1 MAYRLTKMTRSHHP
15 STRDL
20 SSDLSL
26 GLTLFLSGMLIE
38 VVGDLVFV
46 RLYRRWI
53 INRAC
58 WGDFIIWSLLH
69 AAVALDSVAR
79 GAGTPVSAVRPA
91 RAALH
96 KAARQIEADPISRAA
111 VGVRDLHGKR
121 EARSDRLRIAAL
133 KRIHAGELLHVRDAR
148 DLYRVRIA
156 LVAALHDAS
165 AGQWEEILQRAPAVP
180 PRRMRWWL
188 NRSLMAVALCAVA
201 LAAPHL
207 PGLAETADYRLPL
220 LLTSLLTLLS
230 GAGSA
235 KEVLKEAAG
244 AGLWESAAKH
254 V

>member
-1 MAYRLTKMTRSHHP
+1 M
-15 STRDL
+15 
-20 SSDLSL
+20 
-26 GLTLFLSGMLIE
+26 
-38 VVGDLVFV
+38 
-46 RLYRRWI
+46 
-53 INRAC
+53 
-58 WGDFIIWSLLH
+58 
-69 AAVALDSVAR
+69 
-79 GAGTPVSAVRPA
+79 SAVRPA

-133 KRIHAGELLHVRDAR
+133 MRIHADELLHVRDAR

-156 LVAALHDAS
+156 LVAALHGAS

-201 LAAPHL
+201 LAAPHF